1 MTIYSVCASK
11 SADCKLQKWAWSIL
25 IRIKVNLI
33 QCAISKFYFEN
44 VILGPRYDVF
54 LVKDQWDIISHLAL
68 HWHPLK
74 DSFSKYFAVL
84 AKEPLR
90 EYKG

>member
-1 MTIYSVCASK
+1 M
-11 SADCKLQKWAWSIL
+11 
-25 IRIKVNLI
+25 N
-33 QCAISKFYFEN
+33 
-44 VILGPRYDVF
+44 LGPRYDVF

-84 AKEPLR
+84 DKEPLK
-90 EYKG
+90 EYKGRLLITFISIQLILIK